1 MRKTGDTYLL
11 VFVLWLEDLKPSWTG
26 YSYLGATDWTPM
38 FIQEFVHGAHSLV
51 EWVGHIDRSDLGVLS
66 PVPLCSRWSWQTRK
80 QLDMIQCYLIWRAR
94 RLWRMTSQ
102 ACHRQDI
109 ERVEIRKC
117 HWRRWWMS
125 SGKRRR
131 TYENTWTSYSLGED
145 RLSRKLR
152 FHWLK

>member
-51 EWVGHIDRSDLGVLS
+51 EWVFISIVQIS
-66 PVPLCSRWSWQTRK
+66 E
-80 QLDMIQCYLIWRAR
+80 CYLQCLFVADGLDKHESNWTWSSDNSYGEYADNDVWRHKPAIGR
-94 RLWRMTSQ
+94 ISSESKLGSATGGDDE
-102 ACHRQDI
+102 CHP
-109 ERVEIRKC
+109 ENGVELMRIPELHTHLEKIV
-117 HWRRWWMS
+117 
-125 SGKRRR
+125 
-131 TYENTWTSYSLGED
+131 
-145 RLSRKLR
+145 LSRKLR